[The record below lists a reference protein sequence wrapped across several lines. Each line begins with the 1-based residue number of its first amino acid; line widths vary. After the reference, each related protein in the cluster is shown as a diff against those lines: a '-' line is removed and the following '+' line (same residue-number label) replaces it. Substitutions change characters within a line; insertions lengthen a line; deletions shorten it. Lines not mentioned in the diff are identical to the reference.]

1 MPPEPKDYVKAY
13 HRVLEENT
21 KLKASEWRLS
31 VENANMREELE
42 RLRGLDK
49 VVEALKDVLIR
60 REERKTT

>member
-1 MPPEPKDYVKAY
+1 MPPEPRDYVKAY
-13 HRVLEENT
+13 HRLLEENT
-21 KLKASEWRLS
+21 KLKASEWRMS
-31 VENANMREELE
+31 VENTRMREELE